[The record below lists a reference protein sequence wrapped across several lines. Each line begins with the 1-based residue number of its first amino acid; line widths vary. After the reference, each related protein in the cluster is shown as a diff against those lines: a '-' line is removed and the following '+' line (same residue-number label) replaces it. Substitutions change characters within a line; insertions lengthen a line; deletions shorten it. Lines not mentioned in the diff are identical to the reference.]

1 MNLEKIRKEIDEID
15 IEIQDLLE
23 KRFSLV
29 LQALKYKKKVLDK
42 KREEEILNKISS
54 PYIRDIFKTIL
65 KTSKKKQRLHF
76 N

>member
-1 MNLEKIRKEIDEID
+1 MTLEKIRKEIDEID